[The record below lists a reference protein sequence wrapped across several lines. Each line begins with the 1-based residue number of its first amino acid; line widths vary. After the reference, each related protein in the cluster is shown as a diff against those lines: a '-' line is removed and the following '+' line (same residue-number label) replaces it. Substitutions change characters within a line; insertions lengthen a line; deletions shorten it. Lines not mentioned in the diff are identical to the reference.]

1 MALSMGP
8 FIARSGGSREIAE
21 TLSIRQVR
29 FFVALGVLFVIL
41 ALGRAL
47 LPEVRQAKMVRLHI
61 LRNVVHFT
69 AQYFWTIGIVMLPLA
84 SVFALEFT
92 MPLWVAFFAWLFL
105 KEQLTGPRIL
115 ATICVFIVV
124 LITVS
129 DRTSFVRGKC

>member
-47 LPEVRQAKMVRLHI
+47 LPAVRQAKMVRLHI
-61 LRNVVHFT
+61 LRNVVNFT

-92 MPLWVAFFAWLFL
+92 MPIWVAFFAWMFL
-105 KEQLTGPRIL
+105 QEPLTGPRIL
-115 ATICVFIVV
+115 ATIRGFIALLV
-124 LITVS
+124 I
-129 DRTSFVRGKC
+129 VRPGVCMVKPS